1 MDEHIPHL
9 IISILNK
16 LKEQSVTPL
25 SISFKEYIK
34 RICTFKQKLKTMYL
48 KKDNCS
54 EGLSIAIIRQ
64 IDKVSE

>member
-1 MDEHIPHL
+1 L
-9 IISILNK
+9 ILYK
-16 LKEQSVTPL
+16 LKEQIVTPL

-34 RICTFKQKLKTMYL
+34 RIWTVKQKLKAMYL